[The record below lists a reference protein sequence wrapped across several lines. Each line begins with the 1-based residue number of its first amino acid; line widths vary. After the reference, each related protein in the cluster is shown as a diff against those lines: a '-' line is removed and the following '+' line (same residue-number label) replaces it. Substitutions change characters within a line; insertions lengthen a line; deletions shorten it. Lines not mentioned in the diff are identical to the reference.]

1 MIYEKKLKKGNL
13 LIANEKANE
22 RFRITKCGWT
32 GKIIN
37 ISDKHF
43 LLKSIKDNLTF
54 WIDKYDLIYFDLYKE
69 VNKDNKSN
77 IFNTFNV

>member
-1 MIYEKKLKKGNL
+1 MVYEKKLKKGNL

-32 GKIIN
+32 GEVTN

-54 WIDKYDLIYFDLYKE
+54 WFDKYDLIYFDLYKE
-69 VNKDNKSN
+69 VNKDSKSN
-77 IFNTFNV
+77 IFNAFNV